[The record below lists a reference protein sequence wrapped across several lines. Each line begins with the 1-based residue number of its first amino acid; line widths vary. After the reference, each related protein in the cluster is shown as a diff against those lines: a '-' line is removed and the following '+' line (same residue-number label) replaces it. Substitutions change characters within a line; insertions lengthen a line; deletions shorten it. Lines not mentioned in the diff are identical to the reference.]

1 MKPIGWC
8 GESPQPGQDTDVE
21 SEEGDGTEKNRADDV
36 GLSDVGAVETREDF
50 LNLDAE
56 AVFTEELLES
66 VETADIENFQPRMA
80 GFPILP
86 RGNRQALTLAW
97 QTGMAI
103 NG

>member
-1 MKPIGWC
+1 M
-8 GESPQPGQDTDVE
+8 E